1 MGSEKVVYCVGRA
14 ISRGGLVQKVDTHGS
29 VTRLG
34 LASLLGEDDQSGL
47 VLLQSVDVE
56 LLSLLRL
63 GSSSSINGDTDA
75 LGLLPSDTSKLEL
88 LNGESS
94 SL

>member
-1 MGSEKVVYCVGRA
+1 VTYS
-14 ISRGGLVQKVDTHGS
+14 S

-56 LLSLLRL
+56 LLALLGL
-63 GSSSSINGDTDA
+63 GSSSGVHSDTDRQS
-75 LGLLPSDTSKLEL
+75 LLPSDTSKLEL
-88 LNGESS
+88 LDGESS
-94 SL
+94 SLWSSVMSSLLVHVFTHP

>member
-1 MGSEKVVYCVGRA
+1 VVQA
-14 ISRGGLVQKVDTHGS
+14 VDTHGS

-34 LASLLGEDDQSGL
+34 LASLLGEDNQSGL

>member
-1 MGSEKVVYCVGRA
+1 VTYS
-14 ISRGGLVQKVDTHGS
+14 S

-56 LLSLLRL
+56 LLALLGL
-63 GSSSSINGDTDA
+63 GSSSGVDSDTDRQS
-75 LGLLPSDTSKLEL
+75 LLPSDTSELEL
-88 LNGESS
+88 LDGESS